1 MSYEKLISQVE
12 FAIQQVIRHLNTYSY
27 LLDKCQKEEPD
38 FTEMSAIALGLHA
51 FYNGIEAMF
60 VSIAKEVDKSPPR
73 GASSHKELLNQ
84 MASSNEKRQ
93 AIISLDLKMKLT
105 DYMLFRHFIRH
116 AYPHFLEW
124 NRFKE
129 LAYSLRE
136 AWEQTRREIESFLEI
151 LKEKLT

>member
-1 MSYEKLISQVE
+1 VSYEKLISQIE
-12 FAIQQVIRHLNTYSY
+12 FAIEQAIRHLNAYSD
-27 LLDKCQKEEPD
+27 LLDKCQQEEPD

-51 FYNGIEAMF
+51 LYNGVEGIF
-60 VSIAKEVDKSPPR
+60 LSIAKEVDESVPR
-73 GASSHKELLNQ
+73 GASSHKEVLDQ
-84 MASSNEKRQ
+84 MANANEKRQ
-93 AIISLDLKMKLT
+93 AVISFELKVKLT

-136 AWEQTRREIESFLEI
+136 VWEQTKHEIESFLET
-151 LKEKLT
+151 LREK